1 MKVAYYS
8 PLPPERSGIA
18 DYSALLLPALERR
31 IDVAVV
37 RRGRRRRR
45 PRADVAL
52 YHVGND
58 PHAHGWIVEALR
70 GRPGVVVLH
79 DFVLHH
85 LVAGMTLGRRDRDG
99 YLDAMQREAG
109 VVGRLLAHGVVDGL
123 VPPPWEARPQ
133 DFPLTA
139 GVLETAT
146 GVIVHSRYVEQ
157 RVRDTGYLGQVWRI
171 PHPAW
176 RPPESIRAADLADG
190 GTVIGCFGHLT
201 AAKRLPELLEAFAL
215 VREAL
220 PSTRLLLV
228 GSAPADARVEETL
241 ARLGLGRGDVVRFD
255 YVDEERLWALLAAT
269 DVCVCLR
276 HPTMGE
282 TSGIAIRSLS
292 LGRPLVVSDVGWFAE
307 LPDAVAA
314 KVPTGE
320 HEVSVL
326 AETLGRLLA
335 DQAARE
341 GMGSAARALAVGE
354 HDVER
359 VADAY
364 AAALEDAA
372 GGDTVREKVAAELAA
387 AADEVGMAPDGA
399 ALGQVAAHLHEIA
412 NGD

>member
-1 MKVAYYS
+1 
-8 PLPPERSGIA
+8 
-18 DYSALLLPALERR
+18 
-31 IDVAVV
+31 
-37 RRGRRRRR
+37 
-45 PRADVAL
+45 
-52 YHVGND
+52 
-58 PHAHGWIVEALR
+58 
-70 GRPGVVVLH
+70 
-79 DFVLHH
+79 
-85 LVAGMTLGRRDRDG
+85 
-99 YLDAMQREAG
+99 
-109 VVGRLLAHGVVDGL
+109 
-123 VPPPWEARPQ
+123 
-133 DFPLTA
+133 
-139 GVLETAT
+139 
-146 GVIVHSRYVEQ
+146 
-157 RVRDTGYLGQVWRI
+157 
-171 PHPAW
+171 
-176 RPPESIRAADLADG
+176 
-190 GTVIGCFGHLT
+190 
-201 AAKRLPELLEAFAL
+201 
-215 VREAL
+215 
-220 PSTRLLLV
+220 
-228 GSAPADARVEETL
+228 
-241 ARLGLGRGDVVRFD
+241 
-255 YVDEERLWALLAAT
+255 VDEERLWALLAAT

-335 DQAARE
+335 DEAARE

-387 AADEVGMAPDGA
+387 AADEVGMAPEGA
-399 ALGQVAAHLHEIA
+399 ALGQVAAHLREIA